1 MQDNLQDN
9 LQDNPKDDP
18 TDNPWTEA
26 MVAELRC
33 LLGQQVPYGAIARRL
48 GVSRNAA
55 IGKAKRLKIG
65 PTGEAER
72 FTEVSGPSGIPVRS
86 RSRPAARP
94 DLERRTPPRAFR
106 SEAIPPAVSC
116 DPLNLRMDQ
125 LRFFHCRYITN
136 DDLREP
142 TYCGRVTAEGTSW
155 CAFHLARVRAPVRP
169 DDVPL
174 VPSPAGGGP
183 SQS

>member
-1 MQDNLQDN
+1 MQDNLQDKS
-9 LQDNPKDDP
+9 KDS
-18 TDNPWTEA
+18 PWTEA
-26 MVAELRC
+26 MVTELRC

-55 IGKAKRLKIG
+55 IGKAKRLKIS
-65 PTGEAER
+65 PIGEAAAVQR
-72 FTEVSGPSGIPVRS
+72 FTEASESCGIPVRN
-86 RSRPAARP
+86 RPAARP
-94 DLERRTPPRAFR
+94 DLERCAPPRAFR
-106 SEAIPPAVSC
+106 SEAIPPAVSS

-125 LRFFHCRYITN
+125 LKFFHCRYITN

-155 CAFHLARVRAPVRP
+155 CAFHLARVRAPIRP

-174 VPSPAGGGP
+174 VPSPAGAGR
-183 SQS
+183 SHR

>member
-1 MQDNLQDN
+1 MEGMEN
-9 LQDNPKDDP
+9 
-18 TDNPWTEA
+18 NPWTED

-33 LLGQQVPYGAIARRL
+33 LVGQQLSYATIARRL

-55 IGKAKRLKIG
+55 IGKAKRLKINPVAEG
-65 PTGEAER
+65 VAEDRATQVSPSCEAI
-72 FTEVSGPSGIPVRS
+72 TVRI
-86 RSRPAARP
+86 RP
-94 DLERRTPPRAFR
+94 DARQALEPCAPPPRAFR
-106 SEAIPPAVSC
+106 SEEIPPAVSI

-142 TYCGRVTAEGTSW
+142 TYCGRVTTEGTSW
-155 CAFHLARVRAPVRP
+155 CAFHLARVRAPVRS

-174 VPSPAGGGP
+174 VPSPVNTRKLK
-183 SQS
+183 S

>member
-1 MQDNLQDN
+1 MESME
-9 LQDNPKDDP
+9 
-18 TDNPWTEA
+18 DNPWSED

-33 LLGQQVPYGAIARRL
+33 LVAQQLSYATIARRL

-55 IGKAKRLKIG
+55 IGKAKRLKIH
-65 PTGEAER
+65 PIDADVAADR
-72 FTEVSGPSGIPVRS
+72 ASQV
-86 RSRPAARP
+86 SRPCAATTVRIRP
-94 DLERRTPPRAFR
+94 DARQVLERSAPPLQAFR
-106 SEAIPPAVSC
+106 SEEIPPAVSS

-142 TYCGRVTAEGTSW
+142 TYCGRTTAEGTSW
-155 CAFHLARVRAPVRP
+155 CAFHLARVRAPVRS

-174 VPSPAGGGP
+174 VPLSVHIRR
-183 SQS
+183 SQG

>member
-1 MQDNLQDN
+1 MQHNLK
-9 LQDNPKDDP
+9 DNPKG
-18 TDNPWTEA
+18 NPWTEA
-26 MVAELRC
+26 LVAELLS
-33 LLGQQVPYGAIARRL
+33 LLSRQVPYEAIARRL

-55 IGKAKRLKIG
+55 IGKAKRLKIVL
-65 PTGEAER
+65 EATAEDR
-72 FTEVSGPSGIPVRS
+72 SASTEPHHAVAVSGRPAVRS
-86 RSRPAARP
+86 MLNSSA
-94 DLERRTPPRAFR
+94 PPRALR
-106 SEAIPPAVSC
+106 CEAIPPAVSC

-174 VPSPAGGGP
+174 VPSSAGGGR